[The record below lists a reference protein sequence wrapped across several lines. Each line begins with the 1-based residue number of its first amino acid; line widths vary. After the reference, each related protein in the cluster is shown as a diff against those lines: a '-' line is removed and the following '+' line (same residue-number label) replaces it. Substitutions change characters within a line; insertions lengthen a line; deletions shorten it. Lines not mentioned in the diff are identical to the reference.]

1 MKKKIQSKKTENCP
15 LIECQVKQSSCCDTI
30 IYSILVSIA
39 LNWMLVQKASL
50 PCWFG
55 CFCFPRSNLY
65 SSYLHLFIA
74 YGVLIGCEAYFYLK
88 KNEMAYKWFE
98 RPHLNISDIIKKHT
112 NPTILME
119 NRLCTCD
126 TMSHRDYGCTFNVA
140 YTIAKSPNI
149 EPTTLWLR
157 IFGVPFEEGCDWL
170 DLHLL
175 PLRMCDVYSL
185 FGV

>member
-1 MKKKIQSKKTENCP
+1 MLWYYHLFNIGLNRIELNAGAKSITSV
-15 LIECQVKQSSCCDTI
+15 LILMFLFPKVQFTI
-30 IYSILVSIA
+30 
-39 LNWMLVQKASL
+39 
-50 PCWFG
+50 
-55 CFCFPRSNLY
+55 Y

-74 YGVLIGCEAYFYLK
+74 YGVLIGCEAFFYLK

-98 RPHLNISDIIKKHT
+98 RPHLNISDIIKKNT